1 MHDTKP
7 NRAALAQ
14 FLRILAWVLFA
25 IATWA
30 ILWTEDSIWN
40 GGAM

>member
-1 MHDTKP
+1 MNDIKP

-25 IATWA
+25 IITWA
-30 ILWTEDSIWN
+30 ILWAEDSLWN